1 MAKISSKEGRSS
13 TGDPV
18 WGGVPGGCGGGG
30 GGGGVVGVVGGGEG
44 LKVPGYTTPDQFT
57 FRIPRIL
64 RR

>member
-18 WGGVPGGCGGGG
+18 WGGVPGGGG
-30 GGGGVVGVVGGGEG
+30 GGGGVGGVGGGEG

>member
-18 WGGVPGGCGGGG
+18 WGGVPGGVGG
-30 GGGGVVGVVGGGEG
+30 GGGGVGGGVGGGEG